1 MTCYQEI
8 HFLEYL
14 DGEMDQ
20 KNSKQLEF
28 HIQACQTCK
37 EMLEYLKNEQR
48 LIKDVFDMEEKFVDI
63 RLVFQDRLDK
73 KRFFSFLF
81 PKRSPWLRIAAGI
94 LLMGIGL
101 SLFLWFQKTSG
112 PVRETEVIV
121 FNTKIDHQETESF
134 IYESGDPDIKYI
146 WFEKEKR
153 EQEEVLK

>member
-1 MTCYQEI
+1 
-8 HFLEYL
+8 
-14 DGEMDQ
+14 
-20 KNSKQLEF
+20 
-28 HIQACQTCK
+28 
-37 EMLEYLKNEQR
+37 
-48 LIKDVFDMEEKFVDI
+48 
-63 RLVFQDRLDK
+63 
-73 KRFFSFLF
+73 
-81 PKRSPWLRIAAGI
+81 
-94 LLMGIGL
+94 MGIGL